1 MKKKKYTNETL
12 FDTIVSI
19 LKEKGLYP
27 EGLDYDLAE
36 QRTIC
41 DMKTYEWTCKGDL
54 AFGGNEG
61 IYLDIYAVGD
71 LGDGNKKVRLGVFK
85 TLGESREDFYM
96 MAKLQADFIW
106 ETSVFVNAHMDDF
119 TWTGYDLDYYNGDK
133 KIISVTV
140 GDEKSAKM
148 SMYRKSLYYEFDH
161 IIMTD
166 NATGKQKRIE
176 RDEVPEDWRHIQK
189 SSSGTIITNRM
200 WNGR

>member
-27 EGLDYDLAE
+27 EGLDYDLVE

-41 DMKTYEWTCKGDL
+41 DMKTYEWACKGDL

-176 RDEVPEDWRHIQK
+176 RDEVPEDWRYI
-189 SSSGTIITNRM
+189 
-200 WNGR
+200 